1 MLGTSHHVQTYS
13 RLVQSTISNIS
24 LVYTT
29 PHYAV
34 FTPLGWQMA
43 VFFVG
48 GVPRVV
54 QTPTTS
60 LVAHVGTR

>member
-1 MLGTSHHVQTYS
+1 MLGPSHHVQTYNG
-13 RLVQSTISNIS
+13 LVQSTIRNIS
-24 LVYTT
+24 LVYT

-34 FTPLGWQMA
+34 FTTLGGQIA

>member
-1 MLGTSHHVQTYS
+1 MLGPSHHVQTYS

-24 LVYTT
+24 LVYT

-34 FTPLGWQMA
+34 FTPLGEQMA

-48 GVPRVV
+48 SVPRVV

-60 LVAHVGTR
+60 LVVHVGTR